1 MWKRV
6 GQMTDGIITTHFQTL
21 IEEWDY
27 FGTQTPSVPEIKNKM
42 RIQLKVCTQATQS
55 CARSYDNTLHSSLS
69 DTEACVCQQRK
80 YLRMS
85 NCFNNL

>member
-27 FGTQTPSVPEIKNKM
+27 FGTQTPSVPEI
-42 RIQLKVCTQATQS
+42 
-55 CARSYDNTLHSSLS
+55 
-69 DTEACVCQQRK
+69 
-80 YLRMS
+80 
-85 NCFNNL
+85 